1 MAAIVSNRLQFT
13 DYYLS
18 TMLPALEAVIA
29 DEQAARPEQY
39 PQFFNV
45 EDTAASIVQKG
56 EIATLGT
63 MNQTAEGENV
73 RYDAPIQAF
82 NKTYTPVDWSLGTRI
97 THRMVADDKYGLIR
111 AVTASLPQSG
121 RETIEVEAANIYNRA
136 FNASYLG
143 PDGVILCSTAHV
155 MVGGG
160 TQSNRL
166 SPDADLDIPSLE
178 SAVTLFRKFVNH
190 RGIKKRL
197 LPRFLVVPP
206 ELAFASAEIL
216 NSQMRSDTANNTVNA
231 FKAGGLEAGVMV
243 PKVYEY
249 LTDTDAWF
257 LTTDP
262 NKLRVRVIHRE
273 RFATM
278 HDIDFDSRSIKT
290 AAWQTFV
297 TGFDGW
303 EGIVGTQGA

>member
-1 MAAIVSNRLQFT
+1 MATIVSNRLQFT

-45 EDTAASIVQKG
+45 EDTTNSIVQKG

-73 RYDAPIQAF
+73 RYDAPIQAY

-97 THRMVADDKYGLIR
+97 THRMVADDKYGLIK

-121 RETIEVEAANIYNRA
+121 RETLEVEAANIYNRA
-136 FNASYLG
+136 FNSSYLG
-143 PDGVILCSTAHV
+143 PDGVVLCSTAHPL
-155 MVGGG
+155 VGGG
-160 TQSNRL
+160 TQANRP
-166 SPDADLDIPSLE
+166 SPDVDLDIPSLE
-178 SAVTLFRKFVNH
+178 AMVTLFRKFVNH

-197 LPRFLVVPP
+197 IPRYLVVPP
-206 ELAFASAEIL
+206 ELAFASSEIL
-216 NSQMRSDTANNTVNA
+216 NSQMRSDTANNTINA
-231 FKAGGLEAGVMV
+231 FRVGGMEEGVMK
-243 PKVYEY
+243 PRVYEY

-257 LTTDP
+257 LISEP
-262 NKLRVRVIHRE
+262 NTLRVRVIHRE

-278 HDIDFDSRSIKT
+278 HDIDFDSRSVKT

-297 TGFDGW
+297 TGFDGY
-303 EGIVGTQGA
+303 EGLAGTQGV

>member
-1 MAAIVSNRLQFT
+1 MAIPSTRVQFT

-29 DEQAARPEQY
+29 DEQASRPEQY
-39 PQFFNV
+39 PNFFNV
-45 EDTAASIVQKG
+45 EDTTNSIVQKG

-63 MNQTAEGENV
+63 FNQTAEGENV

-97 THRMVADDKYGLIR
+97 THRMVADDKYGLIK

-121 RETIEVEAANIYNRA
+121 RETIEVEAAAVYNRA
-136 FNASYLG
+136 FNSSYLG
-143 PDGVILCSTAHV
+143 PDGVILCSTAHP

-160 TQSNRL
+160 TQANR
-166 SPDADLDIPSLE
+166 PTDADLDIPSLE
-178 SAVTLFRKFVNH
+178 AMVTLFRKFTNH

-197 LPRFLVVPP
+197 IPKYLVVPP
-206 ELAFASAEIL
+206 ELAFAATEIL
-216 NSQMRSDTANNTVNA
+216 MSTLKSGTANNNVNA
-231 FKAGGLEAGVMV
+231 FRAGGLEEGMIT

-257 LTTDP
+257 LTAEP
-262 NKLRVRVIHRE
+262 SSLRLRVIHRE

-278 HDIDFDSRSIKT
+278 HDVDFDSRSIKT

-303 EGIVGTQGA
+303 EGVAGTQGA